1 MMNLTRAD
9 TTVVLLAAG
18 GAAALWSVARGAGID
33 LVVNSGDGTSHVNV
47 VSVVVTSLV
56 VAIAGAALLGLFE
69 RRTANGRRTWTIVAV
84 AVWMVSLAGP
94 LSAARLSAGLVLLSL
109 HVLVGGVVVLGLR
122 RTHPAD
128 RTRVA

>member
-18 GAAALWSVARGAGID
+18 GAAALWSVGRGAGID

-69 RRTANGRRTWTIVAV
+69 RRTANARRTWTIVAV
-84 AVWMVSLAGP
+84 AVWMVSLPGP
-94 LSAARLSAGLVLLSL
+94 LSAGLVLLSL